1 MFEFPCLE
9 NPSWRVI
16 EFLQEAEVMMEE
28 SDTFFCV
35 FVLFFLLFFFQRMKE
50 QLRDSLESFNTEDI
64 DMERNNTEEYR
75 HVGVSP
81 HNYNR
86 VSEGQK
92 KPHMSG
98 SYGLSQKYDC
108 AKKQRVTRGEDSPV

>member
-1 MFEFPCLE
+1 MFGKSQLE
-9 NPSWRVI
+9 SNQVYQSFAGGR
-16 EFLQEAEVMMEE
+16 
-28 SDTFFCV
+28 SDDGRIRFF
-35 FVLFFLLFFFQRMKE
+35 FFFFFQRMEE

-64 DMERNNTEEYR
+64 DKERNNTEEYR

>member
-1 MFEFPCLE
+1 
-9 NPSWRVI
+9 
-16 EFLQEAEVMMEE
+16 MMEE
-28 SDTFFCV
+28 SDFF
-35 FVLFFLLFFFQRMKE
+35 FFFFFQRMEE

-64 DMERNNTEEYR
+64 DKERNNTEEYR